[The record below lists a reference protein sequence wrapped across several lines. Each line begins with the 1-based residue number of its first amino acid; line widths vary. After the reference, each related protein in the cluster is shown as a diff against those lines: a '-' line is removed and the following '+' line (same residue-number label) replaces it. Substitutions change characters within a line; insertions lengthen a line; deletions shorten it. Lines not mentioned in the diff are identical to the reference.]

1 MRETEE
7 PMVVN
12 ANSRGERISVAEYG
26 SDLVVEM
33 LRQLEIPYV
42 AMNPGASF
50 RGLHDSFVNF
60 PGEGPELIQCCHEEI
75 AVAVALG
82 YARATGKP
90 MAAALHS
97 MVGLQHGQVALQVAQ
112 LLAPPRQ
119 VVPRDCHARHE
130 GRFCLGWTDKRPGK

>member
-1 MRETEE
+1 MNSTGE
-7 PMVVN
+7 VV
-12 ANSRGERISVAEYG
+12 SSAEYG
-26 SDLVVEM
+26 SDLVVELM
-33 LRQLEIPYV
+33 RQLEIPYV

-60 PGEGPELIQCCHEEI
+60 PGDGPELIQCCHEEI

-97 MVGLQHGQVALQVAQ
+97 MVGLQHGSMAILQRLVR
-112 LLAPPRQ
+112 APA
-119 VVPRDCHARHE
+119 DACARRHRAYGE
-130 GRFCLGWTDKRPGK
+130 REAP